1 MAGLVKAKKYDWKDS
16 NMALFGSDT
25 DRQVK
30 KESAM
35 TEPAWEGAGTEPG
48 LKIWRIVKFEVTD
61 WPKEDYGK
69 FYNGDSYIVLY
80 TYKTGDSEDLK
91 YDLHFWIG
99 KNSSQ
104 DEYGTAAYKT
114 VELDT
119 YLDDKAVQH
128 REVQGHESERFKSY
142 FNTIQILEGGAE
154 TGFRH
159 VEPVEYKPRLLQF
172 NGKGRHITVK
182 EVPFTEKSLK
192 SDDVFVLDKGL
203 EIIQW
208 NGAGA
213 NGMEK
218 IKAQQFCQQLEAERS
233 GASNSVVEEGSRAP
247 AFYDGLPDE
256 DVEMDEEDEGVETGD
271 KTLMKVSDA
280 GGQIEMTEVKKGT
293 VTRDDLTSDDV
304 FLVDNGLQVFVYV
317 GANASVEEKRNGFPY
332 AHKYIK
338 DNDKKPYMQVTVV
351 KEGQQ
356 SELDNVLA

>member
-1 MAGLVKAKKYDWKDS
+1 MAGLIKAKKYDWKDS

-25 DRQVK
+25 ERQVK

-35 TEPAWEGAGTEPG
+35 TEPAWEGAGTEVG

-61 WPKEDYGK
+61 WPVEDYGK
-69 FYNGDSYIVLY
+69 FFTGDSYIILK
-80 TYKTGDSEDLK
+80 TYKEGDSEDLK

-99 KNSSQ
+99 TQSTQ

-119 YLDDKAVQH
+119 FLDDKAVQH
-128 REVQGHESERFKSY
+128 REVQGHESEKFKSY
-142 FNTIQILEGGAE
+142 FSTIQYLEGGAE

-172 NGKGRHITVK
+172 NGKGRHVTVK

-208 NGAGA
+208 NGAGS

-233 GASNSVVEEGSRAP
+233 GASNSVVEEGSRAA
-247 AFYDGLPDE
+247 AFYDGLPDD
-256 DVEMDEEDEGVETGD
+256 DVEAEEDEGVTTGESI
-271 KTLMKVSDA
+271 LMKVSDA
-280 GGQIEMTEVKKGT
+280 SGKIEMTEVKKGS
-293 VTRDDLTSDDV
+293 VTRDDLSSDDV
-304 FLVDNGLQVFVYV
+304 FLVDTGLQVFVYV
-317 GANASVEEKRNGFPY
+317 GGNASPQEKKNGFPY
-332 AHKYIK
+332 AHKYIQE
-338 DNDKKPYMQVTVV
+338 NDKKPFIHVTVV
-351 KEGQQ
+351 KEGQD
-356 SELDNVLA
+356 SELETLLQ

>member
-1 MAGLVKAKKYDWKDS
+1 
-16 NMALFGSDT
+16 MALFGSDT
-25 DRQVK
+25 ERQVK

-35 TEPAWEGAGTEPG
+35 TEPAWEGAGTEVG
-48 LKIWRIVKFEVTD
+48 VKIWRIVKFQVTD

-69 FYNGDSYIVLY
+69 FYNGDSYIILK
-80 TYKTGDSEDLK
+80 TYKEGDSEDLK

-99 KNSSQ
+99 TNSSQ

-119 YLDDKAVQH
+119 FLDDKAVQH
-128 REVQGHESERFKSY
+128 REVQDHESNKFKSY
-142 FNTIQILEGGAE
+142 FDSILLMEGGAE

-182 EVPFTEKSLK
+182 EVAFTEKSLK

-208 NGAGA
+208 NGAGS

-218 IKAQQFCQQLEAERS
+218 MKAQTFCQQLEAERS

-247 AFYDGLPDE
+247 EFYEGLPDD
-256 DVEMDEEDEGVETGD
+256 DVEADEEEEATTGEM
-271 KTLMKVSDA
+271 TLMKVSDA
-280 GGQIEMTEVKKGT
+280 SGKVEMSEVKKGS
-293 VTRDDLTSDDV
+293 VTQDDLSSDDV

-317 GANASVEEKRNGFPY
+317 GANASSAEKRNGFPY
-332 AHKYIK
+332 AHKYIQE
-338 DNDKKPYMQVTVV
+338 NNKKPFIHVTVV
-351 KEGQQ
+351 KEGQN
-356 SELDNVLA
+356 SELQTLLQ